1 MAAAPCGRI
10 ILLCLVLGAASIAAG
25 GEKMEYI
32 TLPEPLLKGK
42 MSVEEA
48 IQKRRSVRSFDSRAL
63 SLETISQLLW
73 ATQGITEPTYG
84 LRSAPS
90 AGALYPLELYLVKS
104 DGVYHYI
111 PRGHKLERIGQRDV
125 RSALARAA
133 LGQGFIAEAPVSI
146 VIAAVASRTTRKYG
160 SRGVRYVHMEVGYA
174 AENLHLQGVAL
185 GLGSVSVGAFHDSE
199 VAKVLGLP
207 KEEEPLIIVPLG
219 YPR

>member
-1 MAAAPCGRI
+1 MRRALSGRTI
-10 ILLCLVLGAASIAAG
+10 FLCLVLSAASIAAG
-25 GEKMEYI
+25 GKKVEYI

-48 IQKRRSVRSFDSRAL
+48 IQKRRSVRSFDSREL

-73 ATQGITEPTYG
+73 ATQGITEPSYG
-84 LRSAPS
+84 LRAAPS
-90 AGALYPLELYLVKS
+90 AGALYPLEVYLVKS

-111 PRGHKLERIGQRDV
+111 PRGHKLERVSEKDV

-133 LGQGFIAEAPVSI
+133 LGQGFIGEAPISI
-146 VIAAVASRTTRKYG
+146 VLTAIPSRTTSKYR
-160 SRGVRYVHMEVGYA
+160 SRGIRYVHMEIGYA

-185 GLGSVSVGAFHDSE
+185 GLGSVSVGAFQDSE
-199 VAKVLGLP
+199 VARVLGLP
-207 KEEEPLIIVPLG
+207 KGEEPLIIVPLG